1 MKLKDIVKDIV
12 VELARLQLVPVARR
26 NDGDAFPLPRMI
38 AAGDGGGIVVSKK
51 IDDGIAAVAKLL
63 LDNDPS
69 LKTGYTQA
77 EWRTAVRRCFGPA
90 LASIDLDDKPQDN
103 AKLVL
108 KSVREA
114 LSKDQSR
121 QISREHAFGCTLFSD
136 ANIEAFAIGPVRFET
151 RTNWLARQVQA
162 GYVTNVTA
170 KRIRNAWQGRKLRK
184 RKVSNESLTEDAI
197 LDAID
202 TCPFVCSVTTTG
214 FAGEAAK
221 EKSLT
226 AARLALAAI
235 ALLWQTPSK
244 ALNGFNLLFDR
255 SVRRIKTLT
264 FVPTKHV
271 LSGSSLS
278 HMPHGPWLKS
288 GAWEDLLRDWK
299 DHFAIFGEVLDFI
312 LSPTGQ
318 VARPKLMNT
327 FAQAVMW
334 FHEGC
339 RETVSLMAIV
349 KFTATMDALAGGH
362 GEPAICRVI
371 TARLGLKPQDPIRR
385 NGPTLSE
392 VIKKIYGDGRSRTV
406 HGTNDKF
413 GWDWSDT
420 EGQAEQFAKL
430 CLLSCMDWASQNTA
444 VDDPALLQK

>member
-1 MKLKDIVKDIV
+1 MKLKDIVKDII
-12 VELARLQLVPVARR
+12 VELTRLQSLPVARR
-26 NDGDAFPLPRMI
+26 NDGDDFALPRMI

-51 IDDGIAAVAKLL
+51 IDDAIADIAKLL
-63 LDNDPS
+63 LDNEPS

-77 EWRTAVRRCFGPA
+77 EWRAAVRRSFGPA

-108 KSVREA
+108 RSVRDA

-121 QISREHAFGCTLFSD
+121 QISREHTFACTLFSN
-136 ANIEAFAIGPVRFET
+136 ASIAPFAIGPVRFET
-151 RTNWLARQVQA
+151 RADWLARQVEA
-162 GYVTNVTA
+162 DYISKVTA
-170 KRIRNAWQGRKLRK
+170 RRIRKAWLGKKLTK
-184 RKVSNESLTEDAI
+184 RKVSKESINEDGI
-197 LDAID
+197 LDAVGS
-202 TCPFVCSVTTTG
+202 CPIVCSVTTTG
-214 FAGEAAK
+214 FADEAAK
-221 EKSLT
+221 EKALT
-226 AARLALAAI
+226 AARLALSAI

-244 ALNGFNLLFDR
+244 ALSGFNLLFDR
-255 SVRRIKTLT
+255 SVRRVKTLT
-264 FVPTKHV
+264 FVPAKHV

-278 HMPHGPWLKS
+278 HMPHGPWLKP
-288 GAWEDLLRDWK
+288 GAWEDLLRERQ
-299 DHFAIFGEVLDFI
+299 DHFAIAGEVLDFI
-312 LSPTGQ
+312 LSPTGN

-327 FAQAVMW
+327 FAQAFMW

-349 KFTATMDALAGGH
+349 KFTASMDALAGGH

-371 TARLGLKPQDPIRR
+371 TARLGLKPGQPIRR

-392 VIKKIYGDGRSRTV
+392 AIGKIYGDGRSRTV

-420 EGQAEQFAKL
+420 KSLAEQFARL
-430 CLLSCMDWASQNTA
+430 ALITSIDWAAQNGA
-444 VDDPALLQK
+444 SDDPALLQR